1 MDYTFDDENNHLKII
16 NTFLPKPEKEWVDSP
31 ICFRCNTTFN
41 YLLPQHHCRACGR
54 CFCSKCCD
62 KIIIPNKYFYA
73 PPEQQTVKNTI
84 NTVTSFIYKLS
95 NTPIIQTKTKMVC
108 LNCKERI
115 TNLSKI
121 SMFIDILEYCD
132 LKTIYVASNA
142 NSKLFYASI
151 YYFFKFIKI
160 KNTCIEKLS
169 RWEMNMLLLSANYL
183 DNHNLW
189 KKQYI
194 KLLMM
199 NYYTGLCLHFPLS
212 NNLSQA
218 VTCNILLCDKL
229 CTKKLHDANNQGKYN
244 IFDLID
250 ILLCIMKMENKNT
263 GVRNTIWNNDDI
275 KIKLVSFFDN
285 VYIENIEIL
294 ITLMPLLVKIIMTF
308 TENLSMQMYTD
319 NVNNKLLIEK
329 ILLIV
334 MKTEELTTRFLI
346 EVEKTLTKSTLH
358 NDNSNN
364 KTITKILKIFIK
376 THKMHNHD
384 EKAKFSRMINI
395 LGNIY
400 NFSQYRW
407 QNHLD
412 EIQTELPICYP
423 FDLSFNIVKI
433 NKFVNMMG
441 YENLIQFG
449 MVGNRAIEIE
459 ISNGTIT
466 KQQIIIFKG
475 CMQEEYY
482 NYLIVKM
489 LYNLHNID
497 CPINNIYP
505 LTDTIYIVEI
515 ENNIVPLCSIYKDG
529 LSVRDY
535 IYSNNLSTTLSTIL
549 ENYSSSLSFLY
560 CIMCLLNIDINN
572 HEQIVLNKN
581 GKIYFS
587 RFSYDKRQF
596 EYPCKI
602 LPLTDLFGSK
612 NSNIYKNFIQSTIN
626 MYKLLKNYR
635 FIILNILNAL
645 LKCIDDIKID
655 DNIVD
660 IDNFFI

>member
-1 MDYTFDDENNHLKII
+1 
-16 NTFLPKPEKEWVDSP
+16 
-31 ICFRCNTTFN
+31 
-41 YLLPQHHCRACGR
+41 
-54 CFCSKCCD
+54 
-62 KIIIPNKYFYA
+62 
-73 PPEQQTVKNTI
+73 
-84 NTVTSFIYKLS
+84 
-95 NTPIIQTKTKMVC
+95 
-108 LNCKERI
+108 
-115 TNLSKI
+115 
-121 SMFIDILEYCD
+121 
-132 LKTIYVASNA
+132 
-142 NSKLFYASI
+142 
-151 YYFFKFIKI
+151 
-160 KNTCIEKLS
+160 
-169 RWEMNMLLLSANYL
+169 
-183 DNHNLW
+183 
-189 KKQYI
+189 
-194 KLLMM
+194 
-199 NYYTGLCLHFPLS
+199 
-212 NNLSQA
+212 
-218 VTCNILLCDKL
+218 
-229 CTKKLHDANNQGKYN
+229 
-244 IFDLID
+244 
-250 ILLCIMKMENKNT
+250 
-263 GVRNTIWNNDDI
+263 
-275 KIKLVSFFDN
+275 
-285 VYIENIEIL
+285 
-294 ITLMPLLVKIIMTF
+294 MPLLVKIIMTF

-655 DNIVD
+655 DIKIDDNIVD